1 MRELTEKTDRGRT
14 FYRLLSFLPTS
25 YREPFSFFFLFFTT
39 NDVVSIRQKRFHA
52 FDANFFF
59 VNPCFV
65 IINDEKA
72 WTKIESRAFSKSFRE
87 AIINL
92 SIKLNR

>member
-25 YREPFSFFFLFFTT
+25 YREPFSFFFSFFYNERRRLDSTKEISRVPCKFLF
-39 NDVVSIRQKRFHA
+39 RQSLL
-52 FDANFFF
+52 
-59 VNPCFV
+59 